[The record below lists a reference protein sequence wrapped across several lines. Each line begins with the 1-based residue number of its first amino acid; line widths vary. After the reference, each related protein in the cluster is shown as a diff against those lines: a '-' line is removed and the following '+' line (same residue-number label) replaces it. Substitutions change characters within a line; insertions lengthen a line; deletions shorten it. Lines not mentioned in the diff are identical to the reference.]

1 MLRSL
6 VYTSGGAMRRVL
18 RVLVMSMAAMLVDS
32 APRGALA
39 DQADLRLDPL
49 FQRLQSAASE
59 TDAAAV
65 EQQIWQIWIESD
77 DSTVSTLMREGM
89 TAMSRGDY
97 DGALEQFNR
106 MVDAAPEFAEGWNK
120 RATLHYYM
128 GRYEAS
134 VLDIQQTLQ
143 LEPRHFGALSGLGL
157 IYDAL
162 EQRKAAI
169 RSFEAALE
177 INPHLGG
184 IRERIEQLRQELE
197 GRAT

>member
-1 MLRSL
+1 M
-6 VYTSGGAMRRVL
+6 L

-49 FQRLQSAASE
+49 FQRLQSAANQ

>member
-1 MLRSL
+1 MN
-6 VYTSGGAMRRVL
+6 TSGGAMRRGLCMAVMIMAVVL
-18 RVLVMSMAAMLVDS
+18 MDS
-32 APRGALA
+32 ALKRALA

-49 FQRLQSAASE
+49 FQRLQSTADA

-77 DSTVSTLMREGM
+77 DSVVSGLMREGM

-97 DGALEQFNR
+97 DGALERFDR
-106 MVDAAPEFAEGWNK
+106 MVDTAPEFAEGWNK
-120 RATLHYYM
+120 RATVHYYM
-128 GRYEAS
+128 GQYEAS

-162 EQRKAAI
+162 EQREAAL

-177 INPHLGG
+177 INPHLDG
-184 IRERIEQLRQELE
+184 IRNRIEELRQELQ

>member
-1 MLRSL
+1 
-6 VYTSGGAMRRVL
+6 MRRGLCMV
-18 RVLVMSMAAMLVDS
+18 VMIMAAVLMDS
-32 APRGALA
+32 VPRGVLA

-49 FQRLQSAASE
+49 FQRLQSTADA

-77 DSTVSTLMREGM
+77 DSVVSGLMREGM

-97 DGALEQFNR
+97 DGALERFDR

-120 RATLHYYM
+120 RATVHYYM
-128 GRYEAS
+128 GQYEAS

-162 EQRKAAI
+162 EQREAAL

-177 INPHLGG
+177 INPHLDG
-184 IRERIEQLRQELE
+184 IKTRIEELRQELE

>member
-1 MLRSL
+1 MN
-6 VYTSGGAMRRVL
+6 TSGGAMRRGL
-18 RVLVMSMAAMLVDS
+18 CMAVMIMAAVLMDS
-32 APRGALA
+32 APRGVLA

-49 FQRLQSAASE
+49 FQRLQSTADA

-77 DSTVSTLMREGM
+77 DSVVSGLMREGM

-97 DGALEQFNR
+97 DGALERFDR

-120 RATLHYYM
+120 RATVHYYM
-128 GRYEAS
+128 GQYEAS

-162 EQRKAAI
+162 EQREAAL

-177 INPHLGG
+177 INPHLDG
-184 IRERIEQLRQELE
+184 IKTRIEELRQELE

>member
-1 MLRSL
+1 MN
-6 VYTSGGAMRRVL
+6 TSGGAMRRGL
-18 RVLVMSMAAMLVDS
+18 CMAVMIMAAVLMDS
-32 APRGALA
+32 APRGVLA

-49 FQRLQSAASE
+49 FQRLQSTADA

-77 DSTVSTLMREGM
+77 DSVVSGLMREGM

-97 DGALEQFNR
+97 DGALERFDR

-120 RATLHYYM
+120 RATVHYYM
-128 GRYEAS
+128 GQYEAS

-157 IYDAL
+157 VNLAL
-162 EQRKAAI
+162 GNEKQALTA
-169 RSFEAALE
+169 FEAALQVYPLMPGA
-177 INPHLGG
+177 NSH
-184 IRERIEQLRQELE
+184 IRDLRDKIK
-197 GRAT
+197 GRDT